1 MLYKEDA
8 KKRGGRYFLAVWCLE
23 LHASTAGGLGSIP
36 GWGTKIPQALW
47 CGGKNKTKN
56 GFQRVENRC
65 VKFSCAVLSCLVA
78 QSCLSAAATLLCLR
92 GFSWEQHW
100 SQLSQPRGEP
110 RSPAFWVDS
119 LPSEPPEKPYVLMP
133 AYRLSTRPM
142 FLCAL
147 LNTLPSDTAWHS
159 RCVQSKFHH
168 LASQNFLFVLGS
180 CVFHSWS
187 PCP

>member
-1 MLYKEDA
+1 MLP
-8 KKRGGRYFLAVWCLE
+8 LLE
-23 LHASTAGGLGSIP
+23 AWVQSLVGELRSHKP
-36 GWGTKIPQALW
+36 
-47 CGGKNKTKN
+47 CGVEEKTKQKMVFK
-56 GFQRVENRC
+56 GLRTV
-65 VKFSCAVLSCLVA
+65 VLSSHVLCLVA
-78 QSCLSAAATLLCLR
+78 QSCLSAAATLLCPR
-92 GFSWEQHW
+92 GFSWQQHW
-100 SQLSQPRGEP
+100 SRLSQPRGEP
-110 RSPAFWVDS
+110 RSPAFRVDS
-119 LPSEPPEKPYVLMP
+119 LPSEPPEKPYVLIP

-147 LNTLPSDTAWHS
+147 PNTLPSDTAWHS